1 MAARRIGQP
10 STSARSGRPAQT
22 TKAARSVA
30 SAPSSA
36 PAAAVA
42 PVSAPAVLLD
52 PAELPSFAEL
62 GVPAA
67 LIARLEADG
76 IIAPFPIQAAALP
89 DALAGRDLLCR
100 GRTGS
105 GKTLGFLL
113 PTLAR
118 LAAQPRPRRPK
129 RPRALVL
136 APTRELAAQI
146 HAAAQ
151 PLAAAVGLRTA
162 AVFGGVGARPQISAL
177 NSGIDLLVACPGRL
191 IDHIEGG
198 HAVLDGVE
206 VTVLDEADHMADL
219 GFLPAVERILNA
231 TPRDGQR
238 LLFSA
243 TLDNGVDR
251 LVRRHLTDPVT
262 HAVDSP
268 HSEVPDMSHH
278 LLHVEAADRLP
289 ILIELTGAPGR
300 TIVFARTKHGAR
312 KLTRQ
317 LTAAGVAA
325 VELHGNLAQNA
336 RTRNLEAFSAGRATT
351 LVATDIAA
359 RGIHVDEIAVVV
371 HADPPVEYKA
381 YLHRSGRTARAGSSG
396 TVITLM
402 TDAQVGEVRELTRKA
417 RVKADTTRLRP
428 GDPLI
433 RTLAPGERRPASAEQ
448 LAALTGAGRAG
459 TADQATDGTEAT
471 AGGNGGAGGGRSRRG
486 RQRKAAPKAGQA
498 GGREGG
504 ASGRTG
510 SLGSAAGR
518 GTSATTTG
526 RGSSAS
532 GRNGSAAAGRNAS
545 GAQGATG
552 GERRTGSKPATAKT
566 STAKTSIAKSASA
579 KTSGSRTSG
588 SRSSATNGSGSSS
601 GAKSSGTGGAA
612 AASRNF
618 RGRGGR

>member
-1 MAARRIGQP
+1 MAARRTGQT
-10 STSARSGRPAQT
+10 STSARSGRPAQG
-22 TKAARSVA
+22 TKAARSA
-30 SAPSSA
+30 APAPRSA
-36 PAAAVA
+36 PAAAAA
-42 PVSAPAVLLD
+42 PVSAPTVLLD

-67 LIARLEADG
+67 LTARLEADG
-76 IIAPFPIQAAALP
+76 ITAPFPIQAAALP

-151 PLAAAVGLRTA
+151 PLADAVGLRTA

-198 HAVLDGVE
+198 HAILDGVE

-219 GFLPAVERILNA
+219 GFLPAVERILNS
-231 TPRDGQR
+231 TPSDGQR

-336 RTRNLEAFSAGRATT
+336 RTRNLEAFSQGRATT

-433 RTLAPGERRPASAEQ
+433 RTLAPGERRPASAEE
-448 LAALTGAGRAG
+448 LAALTGAGRAEKAG
-459 TADQATDGTEAT
+459 QAT
-471 AGGNGGAGGGRSRRG
+471 AGAAAAGGGRSRRG
-486 RQRKAAPKAGQA
+486 RQRKAAPKAGSA
-498 GGREGG
+498 VGREGG

-510 SLGSAAGR
+510 AAG
-518 GTSATTTG
+518 
-526 RGSSAS
+526 
-532 GRNGSAAAGRNAS
+532 AAAGRNGAATGRNAS
-545 GAQGATG
+545 ATQGAAG
-552 GERRTGSKPATAKT
+552 GERRTGSKPAAAKT
-566 STAKTSIAKSASA
+566 SAAKSPIAKSATA
-579 KTSGSRTSG
+579 KTSGSRAAG
-588 SRSSATNGSGSSS
+588 SRGSAANGSSS

>member
-1 MAARRIGQP
+1 MASRRTGQI
-10 STSARSGRPAQT
+10 STSARAGRPAQT
-22 TKAARSVA
+22 VKTARSAAAAPTSSPA
-30 SAPSSA
+30 SAAAAAVLPAPARSSA
-36 PAAAVA
+36 PALVPAA
-42 PVSAPAVLLD
+42 
-52 PAELPSFAEL
+52 LPTFAEL
-62 GVPAA
+62 GIPRA
-67 LIARLEADG
+67 LTERLEAEG
-76 IIAPFPIQAAALP
+76 ITAPFPIQAAALP

-129 RPRALVL
+129 RPRALIL

-191 IDHIEGG
+191 IDHLESG

-278 LLHVEAADRLP
+278 LLHVEAADRVP

-336 RTRNLEAFSAGRATT
+336 RTRNLEAFSEGRATT

-359 RGIHVDEIAVVV
+359 RGIHVDEIEVVV

-417 RVKADTTRLRP
+417 RVKAATTRLRP

-433 RTLAPGERRPASAEQ
+433 KTLAPGERTPASAEQ
-448 LAALTGAGRAG
+448 IAALSGAGRTGNAG
-459 TADQATDGTEAT
+459 QATDGSEAT
-471 AGGNGGAGGGRSRRG
+471 AGGGGGRSRRG
-486 RQRKAAPKAGQA
+486 RQRKAAAPKAGQTA
-498 GGREGG
+498 T
-504 ASGRTG
+504 SRTG
-510 SLGSAAGR
+510 SATTGRGGSAAGR
-518 GTSATTTG
+518 GGSAVNGRSGSSATG
-526 RGSSAS
+526 RGGSAVS
-532 GRNGSAAAGRNAS
+532 GRGGSAA
-545 GAQGATG
+545 QGTGG
-552 GERRTGSKPATAKT
+552 GERRTGSKTSGAKNP
-566 STAKTSIAKSASA
+566 IAKSAA
-579 KTSGSRTSG
+579 
-588 SRSSATNGSGSSS
+588 
-601 GAKSSGTGGAA
+601 AKSSGSGGAA

-618 RGRGGR
+618 RGRGGAGR